1 MSAFHSHFVGFS
13 SALLKKRGR
22 RSRAE
27 NERIK
32 KLEEL
37 FSESRMDDSKYLVE
51 TNPLLWTIEDVYQY
65 LKRSNDCDV
74 LASLLRDEVD

>member
-1 MSAFHSHFVGFS
+1 MGFS

-37 FSESRMDDSKYLVE
+37 FSESKMDDSKYLVE

-74 LASLLRDEVD
+74 LASLLRDEVE

>member
-1 MSAFHSHFVGFS
+1 MGFS
-13 SALLKKRGR
+13 SVLLKKRGR

-37 FSESRMDDSKYLVE
+37 FSESKMDDSKYLVE

-74 LASLLRDEVD
+74 LASLLRDEVE